1 MEHIV
6 LSLSAET
13 SACIALTRAWDA
25 YGMMDFRIADVES
38 IRAVERAIDE
48 AEDALLLANPSLPR
62 HMGSLRDHAEWVV
75 QGRE

>member
-13 SACIALTRAWDA
+13 SACIALTQAWDA
-25 YGMMDFRIADVES
+25 YGMMNFDIADVET

-48 AEDALLLANPSLPR
+48 VEDALLLANPSLPR
-62 HMGSLRDHAEWVV
+62 NMGTLRNHAEWVM